1 MNKADAE
8 TYFEKYR
15 DSLQQEMVRLASYVR
30 LFRRLHERKA
40 DRLNEMNLAPA
51 FFSTTI
57 DALFAAIVLWV
68 DKLFGS
74 RSERGLL
81 NFLDFIEQNRKIF
94 DIKELK
100 RRRNYSDGHWMLQNR
115 KPITLESIEADR
127 NKIAEFKPLA
137 SFKLRR
143 DKFQAHFDRE
153 YFFDR
158 DKLHEDAPLT
168 WVDLEQVVQLG
179 KEILNSYS
187 VDYDGNAY
195 AIEPINAGDVDHLL
209 DRLHRQNEKERERRR

>member
-1 MNKADAE
+1 MNKKDAE
-8 TYFEKYR
+8 GYFEKYR
-15 DSLQQEMVRLASYVR
+15 ETLQQELVRLASYVR

-40 DRLNEMNLAPA
+40 DRLAEMNVAPA

-57 DALFAAIVLWV
+57 DSLFSAIVLWV

-81 NFLDFIEQNRKIF
+81 NLLNFIEQNCIIF

-100 RRRNYSDGHWMLQNR
+100 RRGNYPDGNWMLQNR
-115 KPITLESIEADR
+115 EPVTLESIQANLNR
-127 NKIAEFKPLA
+127 IAEFKPLA

-143 DKFQAHFDRE
+143 DKFQAHFDKE

-158 DKLHEDAPLT
+158 SKLHEDAPLT
-168 WVDLEQVVQLG
+168 WADLEQVVQLG
-179 KEILNSYS
+179 KKILNSYS
-187 VDYDGNAY
+187 ADYDGNMY
-195 AIEPINAGDVDHLL
+195 AIEPINAADVDHLL
-209 DRLHRQNEKERERRR
+209 DRLHRQNEK